1 MAFNAISFNNVSSAV
16 YGNRYQGGSNLEK
29 NSHPFIKG
37 YFYVLFEFPDIFE
50 QGDQTALTNL
60 LLSSAE
66 SYTPP
71 GDRQLK
77 TEEVMGMG
85 GVDSTFVTGQQI
97 DRNFSVQYK
106 EYWGAPIFRIHRQ
119 WTSIIDP
126 YSGGAIKK
134 SETDA
139 VSNFEVQSY
148 KGRCWVIQTK
158 PVLGNNANKFTL
170 DDIIKVDFM
179 DGVFPRTDL
188 KSIYDSNITDN
199 SLVRPNIQYSFDG
212 FPLDETNDVV
222 KKEALDKL
230 NAVLVIDDTL
240 SKHSYNVFDQ
250 LTGE

>member
-1 MAFNAISFNNVSSAV
+1 MAFNAISFSNVSSAV

-29 NSHPFIKG
+29 NAHPFIKG

-50 QGDQTALTNL
+50 QGDKTNLSNL

-77 TEEVMGMG
+77 TEDIMGMG
-85 GVDSTFVTGQQI
+85 GVDATFVTGQQI
-97 DRNFSVQYK
+97 DRNFSIQYK

-134 SETDA
+134 SATDS
-139 VSNFEVQSY
+139 VSNFEVGSY
-148 KGRCWVIQTK
+148 KGKVWIIQTK
-158 PVLGNNANKFTL
+158 PVLGNTANKFVI
-170 DDIIKVDFM
+170 DDIIKVDYM
-179 DGVFPRTDL
+179 DGVFPKTDL

-212 FPLDETNDVV
+212 FPLDETNDLV

-230 NAVLVIDDTL
+230 NEVLVIDDTL

-250 LTGE
+250 LTEG